1 MKGKVYIVGTGP
13 GDPELLTLKAKTVI
27 EKADVILY
35 DRLVSN
41 GVISLC
47 RKEAEKIYVGKELG
61 EASMQ
66 EEIHNTLVKK
76 AEEGKTIARL
86 KGGDPYVF
94 GRGEEECIHLVK
106 HNIECEVIPGVT
118 SAIAVPAYAGIPV
131 TSRLS
136 SHGFTVI
143 TGTIVNDYPITC
155 DYIPRRGTLVVL
167 MAIHNIK
174 NVKEVLLK
182 VRDPEESVAII
193 ENGTLAEQRVILGK
207 LKEVDILVERHCI
220 KSPALIVIGEVVKFR
235 DVLWKY
241 K

>member
-1 MKGKVYIVGTGP
+1 LLELVQEIQR
-13 GDPELLTLKAKTVI
+13 LLTLKAKTVI

-94 GRGEEECIHLVK
+94 GRGK
-106 HNIECEVIPGVT
+106 R
-118 SAIAVPAYAGIPV
+118 SASI
-131 TSRLS
+131 S
-136 SHGFTVI
+136 
-143 TGTIVNDYPITC
+143 
-155 DYIPRRGTLVVL
+155 
-167 MAIHNIK
+167 
-174 NVKEVLLK
+174 
-182 VRDPEESVAII
+182 
-193 ENGTLAEQRVILGK
+193 
-207 LKEVDILVERHCI
+207 
-220 KSPALIVIGEVVKFR
+220 
-235 DVLWKY
+235 
-241 K
+241 